1 MALAPTPI
9 DAQPLRRLGGGLLL
23 AWIAFWLMMMA
34 VGLQEH
40 LRDGSPY
47 LWRPVIAEGSSMLVA
62 TAVALV
68 QWRLS
73 KRLDP
78 LLSQPRRWF
87 MRVLAWTPLVAI
99 GFVLVVHG
107 IRTGAFT
114 LLHIPRPR
122 DPWPAALL
130 YESLKFAIFYVLFTG
145 VQFGVRSYLAYSAER
160 LEAERQRT
168 LSQQAQLLQLTQ
180 QLQPHFLFNALN
192 TVSSLI
198 HSDPDL
204 ADALLTQLASLLR
217 AASDAQRRPQQT
229 LAEELTLLDAYAG
242 IMIARFG
249 DRVRIDWHIEPA
261 ARRCEVPTLA
271 LQPLL
276 ENCFRHVVEPRR
288 ETTHIVV
295 SARCREGRLAVEVA
309 DDGGRLA
316 AAAAFGVGL
325 RNLEQRTRMLHGD
338 AASLVL
344 SQNEGGG
351 VSARLEMPCAC

>member
-1 MALAPTPI
+1 
-9 DAQPLRRLGGGLLL
+9 
-23 AWIAFWLMMMA
+23 
-34 VGLQEH
+34 VQEH
-40 LRDGSPY
+40 LREGSPH
-47 LWRPVIAEGSSMLVA
+47 LWRPVIDEGSSMLVA
-62 TAVALV
+62 TVVALV
-68 QWRLS
+68 QWRLCE
-73 KRLDP
+73 RLDP
-78 LLSQPRRWF
+78 LLARPRRWF
-87 MRVLAWTPLVAI
+87 LRVLAWTPLVAVA
-99 GFVLVVHG
+99 FVLVVQG
-107 IRTGAFT
+107 IRIGAFS
-114 LLHIPRPR
+114 LLDIPAPR

-145 VQFGVRSYLAYSAER
+145 VQFGVRSYLAFSAER

-217 AASDAQRRPQQT
+217 AAADAQRRPQQT
-229 LAEELTLLDAYAG
+229 LADELVLLDAYAG

-249 DRVRIDWHIEPA
+249 DRVRIAWEIDAA

-288 ETTHIVV
+288 DTTHILV
-295 SARCREGRLAVEVA
+295 SARCREGRLVVEVT
-309 DDGGRLA
+309 DDGGRLPVP
-316 AAAAFGVGL
+316 AAFGVGL
-325 RNLEQRTRMLHGD
+325 RNLEQRARMLHGE
-338 AASLVL
+338 AATLAL
-344 SQNEGGG
+344 SQREAGG
-351 VSARLEMPCAC
+351 VSARLELPCAC